1 MARLVCL
8 RLALWAW
15 DALLA
20 KISLLVEILLN
31 KGEPVEAEK
40 KKKTPVRGGRRRLNG
55 YKGICCEN
63 LKTWN
68 SHKGGSRELIILSL
82 SLSPFPFSLCSKTK
96 HWTCM
101 LEQSTSV
108 CSRNDS
114 SPSRENFILL
124 SSPLGELSFFLQ
136 GEWRVWPLHGITESL
151 WLGSNE
157 KERWAPWRRWRYRVF

>member
-40 KKKTPVRGGRRRLNG
+40 KKKHQAGVVEEGSMD
-55 YKGICCEN
+55 KGICCEN

-96 HWTCM
+96 HWICM

-151 WLGSNE
+151 WLGSKE
-157 KERWAPWRRWRYRVF
+157 KERWAPWRRWRCRVF